1 MGALLGPE
9 PRQLSGDQFITG
21 RCCYQVRYQGNY
33 YCYAHVII
41 MHMCVTVV
49 SCSMF
54 LKPESGL
61 LYFVLYK
68 SSHAASAYKVA
79 KQIVVSAP
87 FVFLP
92 ANSPV
97 CPSLSC
103 PDELALVVAQWCNGQ
118 SFSVSTKTTRVRI
131 LCCHVKHWASFSLYD
146 ALVHSAV

>member
-1 MGALLGPE
+1 
-9 PRQLSGDQFITG
+9 
-21 RCCYQVRYQGNY
+21 
-33 YCYAHVII
+33 

-79 KQIVVSAP
+79 KQIVVSTP

-103 PDELALVVAQWCNGQ
+103 PDELVLVVAEWCNG
-118 SFSVSTKTTRVRI
+118 
-131 LCCHVKHWASFSLYD
+131 
-146 ALVHSAV
+146 